1 MQNVL
6 QYWIAG
12 PCITIVEINQP
23 RTSTDVAGGVLNNLL
38 IFQWADPKGREPA
51 PAVYRVN
58 PFGYASPGEPLLARL
73 EFNPN
78 NPWRKPLY
86 ERIYIYIYTSLGCI
100 PGPSE
105 TEGNRA
111 YRLKKKLESS
121 SRVSH
126 AWCTYEAAIKR
137 GPTCIQPS
145 IYLARGREMLP
156 QRDQQKLFALPEFAV
171 WHYDIM

>member
-86 ERIYIYIYTSLGCI
+86 ERIYIYIYIHLSWLYTWSI
-100 PGPSE
+100 
-105 TEGNRA
+105 GNRG
-111 YRLKKKLESS
+111 K
-121 SRVSH
+121 SRVPVEKKTRVFESRIP
-126 AWCTYEAAIKR
+126 CVVYLR
-137 GPTCIQPS
+137 GSDKERPNLYPTF
-145 IYLARGREMLP
+145 YLSR
-156 QRDQQKLFALPEFAV
+156 
-171 WHYDIM
+171 